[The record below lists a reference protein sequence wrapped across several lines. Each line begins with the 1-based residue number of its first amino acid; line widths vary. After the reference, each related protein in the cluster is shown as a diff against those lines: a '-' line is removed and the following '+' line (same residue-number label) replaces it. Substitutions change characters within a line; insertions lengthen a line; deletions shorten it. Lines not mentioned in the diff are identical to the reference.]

1 MSYFFSDE
9 KTVSQF
15 PNTPY
20 MDMFDGLEKDYYVQA
35 DGTNSF
41 YCFAACDEAKGV
53 IVLSTGRSECLHK
66 YAELI
71 YEFKQNGYSTFIF
84 DHRGQGLSSRLT
96 EDSHIGH
103 IGRFDDYVNDMKC
116 LIDEVLPEKLNNI
129 GQTHLPKYLVCHSMG
144 CAIGTLFVHKHPS
157 YFSKL
162 ILSAPMFGVQAP
174 VPEWFS
180 YFVVSTV
187 VFVRQILRMPIVYFW
202 GQGKYI
208 DLPFEANT
216 LTNCPIRYKAFR
228 ETMTTHADNQLGGM
242 SFEWFKQAIIAMRE
256 IRKQASSI
264 NTHTLILQAEEE
276 QIVDNNNMSDVAK
289 AMNKSQLTIIQK
301 SQHEIF
307 FEKDEARK
315 VALSHIYDFI
325 RA

>member
-9 KTVSQF
+9 KTVSQY

-20 MDMFDGLEKDYYVQA
+20 MHMFDSLEKDYYLQS

-41 YCFAACDEAKGV
+41 YCFAACEEAKGV
-53 IVLSTGRSECLHK
+53 IVVSTGRSECLHK

-71 YEFKQNGYSTFIF
+71 YEFTQNGYSIFIF

-96 EDSHIGH
+96 EDTHIGH

-116 LIDEVLPEKLNNI
+116 LLDDVLPEKLNSI

-144 CAIGTLFVHKHPS
+144 CAIGTLFVHKYPT
-157 YFSKL
+157 YFAKL

-180 YFVVSTV
+180 YLVVSSV
-187 VFVRQILRMPIVYFW
+187 VFVRKILRMPIVYFW

-208 DLPFEANT
+208 DLPFEANK

-242 SFEWFKQAIIAMRE
+242 SFEWFKQAIVAMRE
-256 IRKQASSI
+256 IRKRASLI
-264 NTHTLILQAEEE
+264 EANTLILQAEEE
-276 QIVDNNNMSDVAK
+276 QIVDNKNMLDVAQ
-289 AMNKSQLTIIQK
+289 ALQKSQLITIK
-301 SQHEIF
+301 TAQHEIF
-307 FEKDEARK
+307 FEKDDARK
-315 VALSHIYDFI
+315 IALTRIYEFI
-325 RA
+325 GA